1 MLLVLLACK
10 PEPSPPPSAQTPD
23 LTERLGAG
31 EVRAGEVIDAAS
43 LFGGISAEG
52 DVGDFLIY
60 NDRVR
65 YLIQAPGDSSY
76 YVEYGGNLIDADL
89 VRADGQPGRDLLDES
104 TPMIGLGR
112 IVDAETV
119 TVVSD
124 GASGV
129 ATLRVEGPAAPM
141 TLLTGAL
148 ENPDLVDDLALRVR
162 TDYTLLPDE
171 YALLATT
178 TVWNEDD
185 EAVSLAIGE
194 VTLLALD
201 AAASW
206 RPGTG
211 FGDAGSAAV
220 PSVAVLGH
228 QNEVAFGI
236 LGDASDLESGTVGEI
251 LSAAAPVI
259 VGFGATET
267 IEAGASASWS
277 RWLGVA
283 PDIATL
289 TSERALRT
297 DPATPALAGTVTDG
311 TNPVAGARVHIL
323 DDDGAPLTVALTGP
337 DGSWSAHVAGAAS
350 TVASGR
356 GRGIRVD
363 LPEGHG
369 WLSPYEADPT
379 ATLASIA
386 DGATPIP
393 FADGYGFA
401 AGGLSGA
408 SALTTPGSLRIDVA
422 DGGPAVARVYFAAA
436 DPVFTDTRLV
446 PSRPGPAMVGFIR
459 DGSMTLPLE
468 PGDYRV
474 VVYRG
479 VRDELA
485 TGTVTI
491 TSGAEATFT
500 ADIVPAYTLDGV
512 YTIDP
517 HAHASP
523 SGDGG
528 LPMADRLLVT
538 AANGIDIHV
547 GTDHDHI
554 ADYRPLL
561 APMGLDSRLVSVVA
575 DEVSPVLRGHFNIW
589 PAVRTDAENGGAPR
603 WWLGYADT
611 SEIFGWMRAIVG
623 ADGVVQANHPVGSSG
638 MFSHADYNANG
649 TVGDAARWSG
659 DFDAMELLNSGDYV
673 DNLPYFLDLVRRG
686 KQVTPVGVSDS
697 HTHTSGGVGLN
708 LTFLDIGGA
717 FTDIDDD
724 ALRAAMA
731 RRATVVSHGPF
742 IDARVGGVWAPGL
755 EVGAGELTV
764 DVKAPSWMPV
774 ETVTLYEDGEIVATE
789 ACTGVAPTPC
799 SVTWS
804 LEPAADAAYV
814 VVASSSTGMSDAH
827 PGERAW
833 AATSAIYVDVDG
845 GGWSSPLPAIEVE

>member
-10 PEPSPPPSAQTPD
+10 PEPSPAPPAPAPD
-23 LTERLGAG
+23 LTDRLGPG
-31 EVRAGEVIDAAS
+31 EVRAGVVTDAAS

-89 VRADGQPGRDLLDES
+89 VREDGEPGRDVLDES
-104 TPMIGLGR
+104 TPMVGLGR

-119 TVVSD
+119 TVLAD
-124 GASGV
+124 GADGA

-148 ENPDLVDDLALRVR
+148 ENPDLVGDLSLRVR
-162 TDYTLLPDE
+162 TDYTLLPDS
-171 YALLATT
+171 YAMFATT
-178 TVWNEDD
+178 TVWNDED

-201 AAASW
+201 ATASW

-211 FGDAGSAAV
+211 FGDAGSDAV
-220 PSVAVLGH
+220 SSVAVLGH
-228 QNEVAFGI
+228 ENEVAFGI
-236 LGDASDLESGTVGEI
+236 LGDTSDLESGTVGEL
-251 LSAAAPVI
+251 LSSAAPVI
-259 VGFGATET
+259 VGFGPGEI
-267 IEAGASASWS
+267 IEAGGEATWS

-297 DPATPALAGTVTDG
+297 DPTTPVMSGTVNDG
-311 TNPVAGARVHIL
+311 LNPVAGARVHIL
-323 DDDGAPLTVALTGP
+323 DDAGAPLTVALSGP
-337 DGSWSAHVAGAAS
+337 DGAWSANVAGAAS
-350 TVASGR
+350 AVASGR

-363 LPEGHG
+363 LPAGHG
-369 WLSPYEADPT
+369 WVSPYEPDPAT
-379 ATLASIA
+379 TLASLS
-386 DGATPIP
+386 DGATPIA
-393 FADGYGFA
+393 FADGYGFTA
-401 AGGLSGA
+401 PALGTLS
-408 SALTTPGSLRIDVA
+408 LTAPGTLRIDVT
-422 DGGPAVARVYFAAA
+422 DGGAAVARVYFASG
-436 DPVFTDTRLV
+436 DPVTADSRLV
-446 PSRPGPAMVGFIR
+446 PSRPGPAVVGFIR

-485 TGTVTI
+485 TGTATV
-491 TSGAEATFT
+491 TSGAESTFT
-500 ADIVPAYTLDGV
+500 ADIQPAYTLEGV

-561 APMGLDSRLVSVVA
+561 APMGLDDRLVSVVA

-589 PAVRTDAENGGAPR
+589 PAAQTDAENGGAPR

-611 SEIFGWMRAIVG
+611 AEIFGWMRAIVG

-638 MFSHADYNANG
+638 MFSHASYDANG
-649 TVGDAARWSG
+649 SVADADHWSA

-673 DNLPYFLDLVRRG
+673 ENFPYFLDLVNRG

-717 FTDIDDD
+717 FSDIDDD

-731 RRATVVSHGPF
+731 RRATVVSHGPY
-742 IDARVGGVWAPGL
+742 IDARIDGTWAPGA
-755 EVGAGELTV
+755 EVGPGTLSV

-774 ETVTLYEDGEIVATE
+774 ETVTLYENGAVLATE
-789 ACTGVAPTPC
+789 PCVGTAPTPC
-799 SVTWS
+799 SVTWA
-804 LEPAADAAYV
+804 LDPAADAVYV
-814 VVASSSTGMSDAH
+814 VIAASTAGMTDAH

-833 AATSAIYVDVDG
+833 AATSAIYVDADG
-845 GGWSSPLPAIEVE
+845 GGWTSPLPAIEVE